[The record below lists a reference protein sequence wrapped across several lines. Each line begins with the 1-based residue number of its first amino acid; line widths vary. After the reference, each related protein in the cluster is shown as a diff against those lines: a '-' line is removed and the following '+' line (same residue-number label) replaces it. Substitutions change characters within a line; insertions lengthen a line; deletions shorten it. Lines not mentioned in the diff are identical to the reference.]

1 MGFCKV
7 STLAAKIYVWEK
19 WAGPVVDGHNDGIS
33 GSLSNCAD
41 FSLAHSGD
49 CVAGLADWCFFRMLS
64 RNITARRKK
73 IKRFVIFSR
82 LKEARIGKKLS
93 QG

>member
-1 MGFCKV
+1 M
-7 STLAAKIYVWEK
+7 AAKIYVWEK

-49 CVAGLADWCFFRMLS
+49 CVAGLADLVLFSYAFTQCYG
-64 RNITARRKK
+64 TQKRKSSV
-73 IKRFVIFSR
+73 FVIFQPVKKKLES
-82 LKEARIGKKLS
+82 AKKLS